1 MSLSWA
7 AGVHCSPQ
15 TKGSLHLSSRETT
28 QSLGLLLIKNNDKLC
43 PLSFLSFI
51 PICYNERF

>member
-1 MSLSWA
+1 MPLSWA

-15 TKGSLHLSSRETT
+15 TKGGLHPSPRENT

-43 PLSFLSFI
+43 PLSFPSFI